1 VDRDFLRGGHQNDFS
16 VRNDWMIKPG
26 IAMSGFFQYERWAFP
41 LLAGT
46 PKTNATA
53 SLQITYTPTW
63 GAH

>member
-1 VDRDFLRGGHQNDFS
+1 
-16 VRNDWMIKPG
+16 MIKPG
-26 IAMSGFFQYERWAFP
+26 IEMSAFFQYERWAFP
-41 LLAGT
+41 LLAGA